1 MLADIL
7 ACLALYFFFKT
18 IYDNS
23 ETASV
28 ASQDDPEESDS
39 LDDWEPESEGGITL
53 PCATPSPPPTLPPW
67 THTPETIVQ
76 VTLIPESYNQLSEAY
91 QALIDSDER
100 NWWSSPYGTFRHPFP
115 KVPKRNF

>member
-7 ACLALYFFFKT
+7 ACLALYLFFKT

-28 ASQDDPEESDS
+28 ASQDGSEETDS

-53 PCATPSPPPTLPPW
+53 PCATPSPPPTLPPR

-76 VTLIPESYNQLSEAY
+76 VTLIPESYDQFSEAY
-91 QALIDSDER
+91 QTLIDSDKQ
-100 NWWSSPYGTFRHPFP
+100 N
-115 KVPKRNF
+115 